1 MTGFSSQTLLH
12 EIARLPRHRRIL
24 VAYSGGCDSTVL
36 LHALASL
43 KDQLECELWAIH
55 VDHGLQVDST
65 QWAEHCRST
74 ANALG
79 AQFYSCRVNAQAM
92 HGESREAAA
101 RHVRYA
107 ALRGF
112 LETGDLLL
120 TAHHQDDQAE
130 TILLQLLRGAGARGA
145 AGIAPFESFG
155 QGWLARPL
163 LGFSRQELRFYAQ
176 HYDLFWI
183 DDPSNFD
190 TSFERNFL
198 RQEVMPSL
206 LRRWPGASVT
216 LARTAEHQREAA
228 QLLAELAAQ
237 DLEAVRHAD
246 GVTLSVSRLSELNAA
261 RQRNVLR
268 HWLREHKLATPS
280 AAQLQHVQVDVV
292 GARQD
297 RTPIVRWSGVEVRRY
312 RDQLYAMTPLPFHDE
327 GAIYDWDLSRELPL
341 SALGKLGARA
351 VLGQGVGRASLQNNS
366 VTVRFRRGGEQ
377 CRPSGQAHHREL
389 KKLFQERGIAPW
401 QRDRV
406 PLLYVGDQLAAVV
419 GYWICE
425 PFAAQSDEQGYVV
438 EWLN

>member
-1 MTGFSSQTLLH
+1 MTGFSSQTLLR

-36 LHALASL
+36 LHALANL
-43 KDQLECELWAIH
+43 KDQLGSELWAIH
-55 VDHGLQVDST
+55 VDHGLHPDSVS
-65 QWAEHCRST
+65 WAEHCRST
-74 ANALG
+74 AHVLG

-92 HGESREAAA
+92 PGESREAAA
-101 RHVRYA
+101 RHARYA

-112 LETGDLLL
+112 LESGDVLL
-120 TAHHQDDQAE
+120 TAHHQDDQSE

-163 LGFSRQELRFYAQ
+163 LAFNRQELQRYAQ
-176 HYDLFWI
+176 HYDLFWV

-198 RQEVMPSL
+198 RQEVLPL
-206 LRRWPGASVT
+206 LLGRWPGAGAT
-216 LARTAEHQREAA
+216 LARSAEHQREAV

-237 DLEAVRHAD
+237 DLEVVRHAD
-246 GVTLSVSRLSELNAA
+246 GVTLSVLRFNELNTA

-268 HWLREHKLATPS
+268 HWLREHKLAMPS
-280 AAQLQHVQVDVV
+280 AAQLARVLVDVV

-297 RTPIVRWSGVEVRRY
+297 RTPMVRWSGVEVRRY
-312 RDQLYAMTPLPFHDE
+312 RDQLYAMTPLPFHDA

-351 VLGQGVGRASLQNNS
+351 VLGHGVGLASLQNNP

-377 CRPSGQAHHREL
+377 CRPSGQTHHREL
-389 KKLFQERGIAPW
+389 KKLFQERGIPPW
-401 QRDRV
+401 QRDRI
-406 PLLYVGDQLAAVV
+406 PLLYVGDELAAVV

-425 PFAAQSDEQGYVV
+425 PFAAQSDELGYVV